1 VPATVEGVTLEGG
14 PGSLPVAVTPALPP
28 APPPPATVAAPAAPT
43 VPSTEELGGVGVAQA
58 LQIAQNYLAPS
69 IPAAPAAPTVPTV
82 GGPGPT
88 EELGGVGVTQA
99 VQIALD
105 FYAQTAAIA
114 AGQGGGI
121 GGGATGPDQDWA
133 TAGLIANANDPDLL
147 DLPGWALV
155 DPFGDRTLAAAN
167 PPLRGGGALSS
178 IAQHCADYGV
188 DTLAAVAN
196 ALHEGA
202 GGGIGDQGTAY
213 GPFQIHAEDG
223 RLPQFVGKGA
233 NNAAVNAW
241 AWSDNGIAYAIRSM
255 VNGRP
260 SAKGLTGHPAVY
272 AIVYGFEQPLDEKG
286 AYKIRATEYDK
297 LVKLGSG
304 WAQYAAPLLAGP
316 VGGGGVDTVP
326 ITTGPAATGSVPAAP
341 IARWQDLTSYLA
353 RDWPTAGID
362 LVTHGDNIASL
373 VSLPG

>member
-28 APPPPATVAAPAAPT
+28 APPLPTTTAAPAAPT
-43 VPSTEELGGVGVAQA
+43 VSSTEELGGVSVTQA

-69 IPAAPAAPTVPTV
+69 VPAAPTAPVVPTV
-82 GGPGPT
+82 GGPSPT

-114 AGQGGGI
+114 AGQGVGI
-121 GGGATGPDQDWA
+121 GGGATGSDQDWA
-133 TAGLIANANDPDLL
+133 AAGLIANANAPDLS
-147 DLPGWALV
+147 DLPGWTLV

-167 PPLRGGGALSS
+167 PPLKGGGALSS

-196 ALHEGA
+196 VLHEGWQGA
-202 GGGIGDQGTAY
+202 IGDGGLAY
-213 GPFQIHAEDG
+213 GPFQDHLTQYAD
-223 RLPQFVGKGA
+223 RPFYGKGA

-272 AIVYGFEQPLDEKG
+272 AIVYGFEQPADEKG
-286 AYKIRATEYDK
+286 AYKTRAAEYDK

-326 ITTGPAATGSVPAAP
+326 IATGPAATGSVPAAP

-353 RDWPTAGID
+353 RDWPSAGID

>member
-1 VPATVEGVTLEGG
+1 MPDIVEGVTLEGG
-14 PGSLPVAVTPALPP
+14 PGALPVAITPSLPP
-28 APPPPATVAAPAAPT
+28 APPPPPTAPAEAAPAIPAG
-43 VPSTEELGGVGVAQA
+43 EEIGGVGVTQA

-69 IPAAPAAPTVPTV
+69 IPAAPPPPAVPTES
-82 GGPGPT
+82 GPGPT

-99 VQIALD
+99 VQIALN

-114 AGQGGGI
+114 AGQGGGV
-121 GGGATGPDQDWA
+121 GGGATGSDQDWTA
-133 TAGLIANANDPDLL
+133 AGLAANANNPDLS
-147 DLPGWALV
+147 DLPGWTLV

-167 PPLRGGGALSS
+167 PPLKGGGALSS
-178 IAQHCADYGV
+178 IAQHCSDYGV

-196 ALHEGA
+196 ALHEGP

-223 RLPQFVGKGA
+223 RLAQFAGKGA

-255 VNGRP
+255 VNGKP
-260 SAKGLTGHPAVY
+260 SARGLTGHPAVY
-272 AIVYGFEQPLDEKG
+272 AIVYGFERPADEEG
-286 AYKIRATEYDK
+286 AYKTRAAEYDK

-316 VGGGGVDTVP
+316 IGGGGVDTVP
-326 ITTGPAATGSVPAAP
+326 IATGPSATGTVPAAP

-353 RDWPTAGID
+353 RDWPAAGID
-362 LVTHGDNIASL
+362 LVTHGDNVAGL